1 MGNRNAVFVGCD
13 LGDKQSEICVMD
25 GVGAVIEAKRV
36 RTTKPALVQALRKY
50 GRAQVVV
57 EAGTHSR
64 WVEDALSS
72 AGHQVVVANP
82 RQIKLIWGSRKKT
95 DRTDAMLLAR
105 LSRVDLTLLA
115 PVNQR
120 SHGAQVDLASLRSRD
135 VLVSARTK
143 LVNHVRGL
151 LKQFGVRVEGCSTAA
166 FASRAGEVVP
176 GELRPAL
183 VPVLEALG
191 AVTKQIAVH
200 DRQIDQLV
208 KGCPVATQL
217 AQVDGVG
224 PITAL
229 AFRLTIEDPAK
240 FKKSRVV
247 TAFLGLVPA
256 KDQSGASDP
265 QKHITKAGNPFLRR
279 LLVQCA
285 HRLLGT
291 FGPDCDLRRWG
302 LTLCA
307 RGGPAGKKR
316 AIVAVARKLAVVMHR
331 VWVTGRPYDPHFS
344 ALAAA

>member
-1 MGNRNAVFVGCD
+1 MGDRNAVFVGCD
-13 LGDKQSEICVMD
+13 LGDKQSEICVLD
-25 GVGAVIEAKRV
+25 GTGSVIEMKRV
-36 RTTKPALVQALRKY
+36 RTTKPALVQALRKH
-50 GRAQVVV
+50 GRALVVV

-72 AGHQVVVANP
+72 AGHHVVVANP
-82 RQIKLIWGSRKKT
+82 RQIELIWGRHKKT
-95 DRTDAMLLAR
+95 DRSDAMLLAR
-105 LSRVDLTLLA
+105 LARVDLSLLA
-115 PVNQR
+115 PVQQR
-120 SHGAQVDLASLRSRD
+120 SRGAQVDLASLRSRD
-135 VLVSARTK
+135 ILVSVRTK

-151 LKQFGVRVEGCSTAA
+151 LKQFGVRVESCSTAA
-166 FASRAGEVVP
+166 FAGRAGEVVP
-176 GELRPAL
+176 AELRPAL

-191 AVTKQIAVH
+191 KVSEQIAVH
-200 DRQIDQLV
+200 DRQVEQLV
-208 KGCPVATQL
+208 KACPVAMRL
-217 AQVDGVG
+217 AQIDGVG

-229 AFRLTIEDPAK
+229 AFRLTIEEPAK

-247 TAFLGLVPA
+247 AAFLGLVPA

-285 HRLLGT
+285 HRLLGP
-291 FGPDCDLRRWG
+291 FGPECDLKRWG

-331 VWVTGRPYDPHFS
+331 VWITGRPYDPNFN
-344 ALAAA
+344 ALAA